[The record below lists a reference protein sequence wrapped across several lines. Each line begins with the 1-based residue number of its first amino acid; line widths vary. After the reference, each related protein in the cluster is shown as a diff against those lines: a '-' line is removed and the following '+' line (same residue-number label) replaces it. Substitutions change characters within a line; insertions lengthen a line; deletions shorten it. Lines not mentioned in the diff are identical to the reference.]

1 MVRPFGIVNQD
12 TGALHLTFGSSAK
25 TSDFIVDAL
34 QSWWE
39 RRPVRERE
47 GISLLQIKAD
57 NGP

>member
-1 MVRPFGIVNQD
+1 MVKPFGIVNQD

-25 TSDFIVDAL
+25 TSDFIVDGL
-34 QSWWE
+34 PSWRE
-39 RRPVRERE
+39 QRPVREHE